1 MTRRKP
7 PRVSWESWIDRAV
20 EEGRQAGAFDNLKG
34 KGEPLPGLD
43 RPHDELWWV
52 RQKLQEEGLS
62 FLPPTLALRKQ
73 LEETMDQVA
82 RARSEAEV
90 RRMVEE
96 LNGRIRDVNRKGAA
110 GPPSTVMPLDVD
122 RVVRRWRDG
131 PGSAGDGT
139 GGRTGRSEATGAQ

>member
-52 RQKLQEEGLS
+52 KQKLQEEGLS

-73 LEETMDQVA
+73 VEDTMEKVA
-82 RARSEAEV
+82 GARSEAEV
-90 RRMVEE
+90 RRMMEE
-96 LNGRIRDVNRKGAA
+96 LNGSIRDVNRKGAA
-110 GPPSTVMPLDVD
+110 GPPSTVMPLDVE

-131 PGSAGDGT
+131 PGSPGEGT
-139 GGRTGRSEATGAQ
+139 GGRTGRSEAAGAQ

>member
-52 RQKLQEEGLS
+52 KQKLQEEGLS

-73 LEETMDQVA
+73 VEETLEKVPL
-82 RARSEAEV
+82 ARSEAEV
-90 RRMVEE
+90 RRLVEE

-110 GPPSTVMPLDVD
+110 GPPSTVMPLDVE
-122 RVVRRWRDG
+122 RVVSRWRDSSG
-131 PGSAGDGT
+131 PAGAET
-139 GGRTGRSEATGAQ
+139 GGRTGRSKAAGMQ

>member
-1 MTRRKP
+1 VTRRKP

-52 RQKLQEEGLS
+52 KQKLQDEGLS

-73 LEETMDQVA
+73 VEETVERLT

-90 RRMVEE
+90 RAMVEE
-96 LNGRIRDVNRKGAA
+96 LNIRIRDVNRKGAA
-110 GPPSTVMPLDVD
+110 GPPSTVMPLDVE
-122 RVVRRWRDG
+122 RAVRRWREGPGSDG
-131 PGSAGDGT
+131 PGP
-139 GGRTGRSEATGAQ
+139 GGRTGRSEAAGAQ